1 MIHLWNKKY
10 TYSNLQK
17 VTDRSGE
24 RHYSLDGEKVPS
36 VTTILDKTKSQ
47 KAKDSLNAWRE
58 RVGYS
63 EASRISRESTL
74 RGDKMHKY
82 LEDALHGEQSL
93 DFEIFNDKEKK
104 MSEVIINQ
112 GLNKKL
118 DEIWGCETPL
128 YYPNS
133 HAGTTDLCGIYDN
146 EESIIDFKSSTK
158 TKKREWITDYFLQ
171 TCAYALA
178 HNLQH
183 DTNITQ
189 GVILMCTPNLE
200 FQEFIIKD
208 NEFLWYQKKFMER
221 VDQYKQQV
229 IRNNE

>member
-10 TYSNLQK
+10 TYSNLQR

-93 DFEIFNDKEKK
+93 DFEIFNDEEKK

-158 TKKREWITDYFLQ
+158 TKKREWKTDYFLQ

-221 VDQYKQQV
+221 VAQYKQQV
-229 IRNNE
+229 ISNNE

>member
-1 MIHLWNKKY
+1 MIHLWNKKFA
-10 TYSNLQK
+10 YSNLK
-17 VTDRSGE
+17 RVTNRSGE

-82 LEDALHGEQSL
+82 LEDALHGKQSL
-93 DFEIFNDKEKK
+93 DFEIFNDEEKK
-104 MSEVIINQ
+104 MSEVIISQ

>member
-10 TYSNLQK
+10 TYSNLQR

-93 DFEIFNDKEKK
+93 DFEIFNDEEKK

-229 IRNNE
+229 ISNNE

>member
-1 MIHLWNKKY
+1 M
-10 TYSNLQK
+10 QK

-93 DFEIFNDKEKK
+93 DFEIFNDEEKK

-229 IRNNE
+229 ISNNE

>member
-10 TYSNLQK
+10 TYSNLHR

-93 DFEIFNDKEKK
+93 DFEIFNDEEKK

-208 NEFLWYQKKFMER
+208 NEFLWYQKKFMEL
-221 VDQYKQQV
+221 VAQYKQQV
-229 IRNNE
+229 ISNNE

>member
-10 TYSNLQK
+10 TYSNLQR

-47 KAKDSLNAWRE
+47 KAKDSLNAWRA

-93 DFEIFNDKEKK
+93 DFEIFNDEEKK

-221 VDQYKQQV
+221 VEQYKQQV
-229 IRNNE
+229 ISNNE

>member
-1 MIHLWNKKY
+1 MIHLWNKKFA
-10 TYSNLQK
+10 YSNLK
-17 VTDRSGE
+17 RVTNRSGE

-82 LEDALHGEQSL
+82 LEDALHGKQSL
-93 DFEIFNDKEKK
+93 DFEIFNDEEKK
-104 MSEVIINQ
+104 MSEVIISQ

-229 IRNNE
+229 ISDNE

>member
-1 MIHLWNKKY
+1 
-10 TYSNLQK
+10 LQK

-24 RHYSLDGEKVPS
+24 RHYSLNGEKVPS

-93 DFEIFNDKEKK
+93 DFEIFNDEEKK

-229 IRNNE
+229 ISNNE

>member
-1 MIHLWNKKY
+1 MIHLWNKKFA
-10 TYSNLQK
+10 YSNLK
-17 VTDRSGE
+17 RVTNRSGE

-82 LEDALHGEQSL
+82 LEDALHGKQSL
-93 DFEIFNDKEKK
+93 DFEIFNDEEKK
-104 MSEVIINQ
+104 MSEVIISQ

-221 VDQYKQQV
+221 VAQYKQQV
-229 IRNNE
+229 ISNNE

>member
-1 MIHLWNKKY
+1 MLHLWNKRF
-10 TYSNLQK
+10 TYSHIQRITEK
-17 VTDRSGE
+17 SGL
-24 RHYSLDGEKVPS
+24 RHYSLDGVKVPS

-47 KAKDSLNAWRE
+47 KEKDSLNAWKE

-74 RGDKMHKY
+74 RGDKMHKH
-82 LEDALHGEQSL
+82 LEDALHGKQSL
-93 DFEIFNDKEKK
+93 DFEALNDAEKK

-112 GLNKKL
+112 ALEKKL
-118 DEIWGCETPL
+118 NEIWGCETPL
-128 YYPNS
+128 YYPDS
-133 HAGTTDLCGIYDN
+133 HAGTSDLCGVYNN
-146 EESIIDFKSSTK
+146 EESIIDFKSSTRL
-158 TKKREWITDYFLQ
+158 KKREWITDYFLQ

-183 DTNITQ
+183 KTNIKQ
-189 GVILMCTPNLE
+189 GVILVCTPELE

-221 VDQYKQQV
+221 VSMYQKQTV
-229 IRNNE
+229 NKNE

>member
-93 DFEIFNDKEKK
+93 DFEIFNDEEKK

>member
-93 DFEIFNDKEKK
+93 DFEIFNDEEKK

-221 VDQYKQQV
+221 VAQYKQQV
-229 IRNNE
+229 ISNNE

>member
-10 TYSNLQK
+10 TYSNLQR

-93 DFEIFNDKEKK
+93 DFEIFNDEEKK

-171 TCAYALA
+171 TCAYALS

-221 VDQYKQQV
+221 VAQYKQQV
-229 IRNNE
+229 ISNNE

>member
-1 MIHLWNKKY
+1 MMRKRKCLRSLLI
-10 TYSNLQK
+10 K
-17 VTDRSGE
+17 V
-24 RHYSLDGEKVPS
+24 
-36 VTTILDKTKSQ
+36 
-47 KAKDSLNAWRE
+47 
-58 RVGYS
+58 
-63 EASRISRESTL
+63 
-74 RGDKMHKY
+74 
-82 LEDALHGEQSL
+82 
-93 DFEIFNDKEKK
+93 
-104 MSEVIINQ
+104 
-112 GLNKKL
+112 LNKKL

-158 TKKREWITDYFLQ
+158 TKKREWITDYFLKHVH
-171 TCAYALA
+171 THLPII
-178 HNLQH
+178 LQH

-221 VDQYKQQV
+221 VES
-229 IRNNE
+229 INNK

>member
-10 TYSNLQK
+10 TYSNLQR

-93 DFEIFNDKEKK
+93 DFEIFNDEEKK

>member
-1 MIHLWNKKY
+1 
-10 TYSNLQK
+10 
-17 VTDRSGE
+17 
-24 RHYSLDGEKVPS
+24 
-36 VTTILDKTKSQ
+36 
-47 KAKDSLNAWRE
+47 
-58 RVGYS
+58 
-63 EASRISRESTL
+63 
-74 RGDKMHKY
+74 MHKY

-93 DFEIFNDKEKK
+93 DFEIFNDEEKK

-112 GLNKKL
+112 GLNKKI

-229 IRNNE
+229 ISNNE

>member
-93 DFEIFNDKEKK
+93 DFEIFNDEEKK

-200 FQEFIIKD
+200 FQEFIIKG

-221 VDQYKQQV
+221 VDKYKQQV
-229 IRNNE
+229 ISNNE

>member
-1 MIHLWNKKY
+1 LIHLWNKKY

-93 DFEIFNDKEKK
+93 DFEIFNDEEKK

-229 IRNNE
+229 ISNNE

>member
-1 MIHLWNKKY
+1 MIHLWNKKFA
-10 TYSNLQK
+10 YSNLK
-17 VTDRSGE
+17 RVTDRSGE

-82 LEDALHGEQSL
+82 LEDALHGKQSL
-93 DFEIFNDKEKK
+93 DFEIFNDEEKK
-104 MSEVIINQ
+104 MSEVIISQ

-229 IRNNE
+229 ISDNE

>member
-93 DFEIFNDKEKK
+93 DFEIFNDEEKK

-200 FQEFIIKD
+200 FQEFIIKG

>member
-24 RHYSLDGEKVPS
+24 RHYSLNGEKVPS

-93 DFEIFNDKEKK
+93 DFEIFNDEDKK

-229 IRNNE
+229 ISNNE

>member
-1 MIHLWNKKY
+1 MIHLWNKKFA
-10 TYSNLQK
+10 YSNLK
-17 VTDRSGE
+17 RVTDRSGE

-82 LEDALHGEQSL
+82 LEDALHGKQSL
-93 DFEIFNDKEKK
+93 DFEIFNDEEKK
-104 MSEVIINQ
+104 MSEVIISQ

-178 HNLQH
+178 HYLQH

-229 IRNNE
+229 ISDNE

>member
-1 MIHLWNKKY
+1 MIHLWNKKFA
-10 TYSNLQK
+10 YSNLK
-17 VTDRSGE
+17 RVTNRSGE

-93 DFEIFNDKEKK
+93 DFEIFNDEEKK

-221 VDQYKQQV
+221 VAQYKQQV
-229 IRNNE
+229 ISNNE

>member
-229 IRNNE
+229 ISNNE

>member
-1 MIHLWNKKY
+1 M
-10 TYSNLQK
+10 QK

-24 RHYSLDGEKVPS
+24 RHYSLNGEKVPS

-93 DFEIFNDKEKK
+93 DFEIFNDEEKK

-229 IRNNE
+229 ISNNE

>member
-93 DFEIFNDKEKK
+93 DFEIFNDEEKK

-158 TKKREWITDYFLQ
+158 TKKWEWITDYFLQ

-229 IRNNE
+229 ISNNE

>member
-1 MIHLWNKKY
+1 LIHLWNKKY

-24 RHYSLDGEKVPS
+24 RHYSLNGEKVPS

-93 DFEIFNDKEKK
+93 DFEIFNDEEKK

-229 IRNNE
+229 ISNNE